1 LTGPPP
7 LVGHLTYLWPPD
19 ALTMLRP
26 LPLLATAALVIMTGC
41 STDLDI
47 NAPYKDSTVVYA
59 LFNMRED
66 THYVKINKAFLGE
79 GNALTYA
86 QIADSNEYA
95 AEDIELARVIRFTN
109 GNPVDS
115 FELQPITINN
125 RVPGT
130 FYAPQQRLYYFAGQ
144 QQLLPVTGLAVYL
157 DPASEYQV
165 KLRVKGNN
173 ITAKT
178 NVVNDFTIQTI
189 DQDTTESLNA
199 NRVNFMNATGT
210 DYGQY
215 EFNWTSRLNGKRYEV
230 SWRFRYDEVRGQDT
244 IRGLSITQ
252 KMGSK
257 IAASSS
263 TSEPMSLFIPGETF
277 YSTLAARIPVNA
289 AVDKRIF
296 RGLDF
301 LVSVANDEFDTFLTL
316 SEPVSGIIEDR
327 PAYTNITGAYGIVAG
342 RYTKNVIGK
351 RLGANSLIELIEG
364 PYTAQLRFC
373 SGLDPGT
380 SFSCN

>member
-1 LTGPPP
+1 
-7 LVGHLTYLWPPD
+7 
-19 ALTMLRP
+19 
-26 LPLLATAALVIMTGC
+26 
-41 STDLDI
+41 
-47 NAPYKDSTVVYA
+47 
-59 LFNMRED
+59 
-66 THYVKINKAFLGE
+66 
-79 GNALTYA
+79 
-86 QIADSNEYA
+86 
-95 AEDIELARVIRFTN
+95 
-109 GNPVDS
+109 
-115 FELQPITINN
+115 
-125 RVPGT
+125 
-130 FYAPQQRLYYFAGQ
+130 
-144 QQLLPVTGLAVYL
+144 
-157 DPASEYQV
+157 V